1 MILEKA
7 IVPDIKD
14 GCPTKE
20 DWEARRKLILNTL
33 SEIEYG
39 KRPAVDY
46 AVPWKELLREPVE
59 SLHAIHMRT
68 EITVQTSYGAI
79 SFPVTVKYRM
89 HFIPVII
96 WILHSDDWTDL
107 PVCSKKTLFF
117 FLLFLKLL
125 FIRNTLKLAAT
136 TFLRYITF
144 HNFQLTC
151 YRSYTVQNG
160 NTPLSLN
167 CFFYYKLWT
176 FSLQP
181 FIIKSCCYLKERS
194 NEY

>member
-1 MILEKA
+1 MISTSPR
-7 IVPDIKD
+7 IVRIICTDSSRLQSGSLLHRNYSDAYPSSI
-14 GCPTKE
+14 
-20 DWEARRKLILNTL
+20 NT
-33 SEIEYG
+33 G
-39 KRPAVDY
+39 NN
-46 AVPWKELLREPVE
+46 
-59 SLHAIHMRT
+59 
-68 EITVQTSYGAI
+68 I

-107 PVCSKKTLFF
+107 PVCSKKTLVF

-151 YRSYTVQNG
+151 YRSYTIQ
-160 NTPLSLN
+160 TATLLFHQIASSIIN
-167 CFFYYKLWT
+167 CRHFPRNL
-176 FSLQP
+176 L
-181 FIIKSCCYLKERS
+181 
-194 NEY
+194 

>member
-1 MILEKA
+1 MRFSKRFHKI
-7 IVPDIKD
+7 IF
-14 GCPTKE
+14 
-20 DWEARRKLILNTL
+20 RRKNRWTCDKDDHNLSCRKASADQHMTQKSITCVLIICPDFKWFQHSTNRPDNLLTLLVFNQTILHRHYSVCAFFVNT
-33 SEIEYG
+33 G
-39 KRPAVDY
+39 NN
-46 AVPWKELLREPVE
+46 
-59 SLHAIHMRT
+59 
-68 EITVQTSYGAI
+68 I

-151 YRSYTVQNG
+151 YRSYTVQ
-160 NTPLSLN
+160 TVTLL
-167 CFFYYKLWT
+167 FHL
-176 FSLQP
+176 
-181 FIIKSCCYLKERS
+181 
-194 NEY
+194 